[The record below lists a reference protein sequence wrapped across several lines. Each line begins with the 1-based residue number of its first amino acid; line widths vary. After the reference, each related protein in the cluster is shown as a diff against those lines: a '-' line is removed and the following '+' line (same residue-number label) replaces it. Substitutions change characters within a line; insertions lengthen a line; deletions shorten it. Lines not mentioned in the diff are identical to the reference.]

1 MSHPQTPSSSYHEE
15 NSLDENINLYELTEE
30 EEDAMKQVADVPTFR
45 QKVLL
50 ATMWSVSGLYG
61 LAACF
66 PEKVGFLVIGAF

>member
-1 MSHPQTPSSSYHEE
+1 
-15 NSLDENINLYELTEE
+15 
-30 EEDAMKQVADVPTFR
+30 MKQVADVPTFR